1 MKWTLFKGVK
11 DTNKIDREGSWADL
25 VGDVRTAGA
34 VDFKLDMA
42 MIKLAEF
49 GDDRAGGQSLRNTDN
64 IGRFYGIEADY
75 DEGKVSMQEAFDRLN
90 SAGIR
95 CLLHTSAQHT
105 PEKPRWRV
113 LAPFYE
119 PDGETLEVRTTCL
132 NRLNGVLGGIL
143 APESWT
149 PAQCY
154 FIGSLSG
161 QAAQEV
167 LETDDM
173 CGYIDA
179 MAHLDDIAIG
189 AGSRIRQTTVGQRAR
204 VAPVPPGTRLAEGD
218 GRREM
223 LKSYGGALRADGADA
238 DAIFEAFKEFADMHF
253 DPEGIDWDNLRALAV
268 WCGGKS
274 TREEMLV
281 AEFEGVVGV
290 TAPQL
295 PKKAKRSR
303 VDWSDYVFV
312 AQENRVMRLSTGGMS
327 TVPAFNAAMM
337 GQDRRVP
344 AANNKTKEVSAI
356 TYLMDYKKVPPVF
369 LRMYMPSVGKFFEHG
384 GEPCVNSYQPELV
397 PEADKDWMFS
407 GAWRIVEEHLHTL
420 FEDPKDGDLIL
431 DWMAHNVQFPG
442 RKILWAPIIKG
453 TQGDGKSTI
462 RNILTLVMG
471 HQNVRDITHSDLT
484 SSFNAYAEGA
494 CVAALEE
501 IRVVGHSRFDVM
513 NALKPLIT
521 NEIISVT
528 RKGQDSIQVPNTQN
542 YIGFTNSDDALPID
556 ANDRRYGIFY
566 TKYETREQ
574 LWADRSEAYWE
585 RLHSAYRDDVGA
597 IRGWLLDRDLS
608 GFNRLFPPAMNTSK
622 QRMID
627 QSRPVDDQMIVEAIE
642 DLEDFFTGKD
652 VVREVRAGGGHVHV
666 KRVGKVATEMGFTSH
681 RIRVEE
687 GERERIWV
695 SADVTQKNH
704 DPAMLRHLVQT
715 TRVKK
720 AGAVFE

>member
-1 MKWTLFKGVK
+1 MKWTLFNGVK
-11 DTNKIDREGSWADL
+11 DTNKKDRDGSWGEL
-25 VGDVRTAGA
+25 VSDVRSAGA
-34 VDFKLDMA
+34 ADSKTDLP

-90 SAGIR
+90 GAGIR

-119 PDGETLEVRTTCL
+119 ADGETLEVRTTCL

-161 QAAQEV
+161 GAAQEV

-204 VAPVPPGTRLAEGD
+204 VAPVPPGTKLAEGD

-238 DAIFEAFKEFADMHF
+238 DEIFEAFKEFAGMHF

-268 WCGGKS
+268 WCGSKA

-281 AEFEGVVGV
+281 AEFEGVAEVRA
-290 TAPQL
+290 APA

-312 AQENRVMRLSTGGMS
+312 QQENRVMRLSTGGMS
-327 TVPAFNAAMM
+327 TVPAFNAAMQ
-337 GQDRRVP
+337 GEDRRVP

-369 LRMYMPSVGKFFEHG
+369 FRMYMPSVGKFFEHG

-397 PEADKDWMFS
+397 PGADEDWVFS
-407 GAWRIVEEHLHTL
+407 PAWRVIEEHFQTL
-420 FEDPKDGDLIL
+420 FENAHDGELIM

-471 HQNVRDITHSDLT
+471 YQNVRDITHSDLS

-542 YIGFTNSDDALPID
+542 YIGFTNADDALPID

-566 TKYETREQ
+566 TKYESREQ
-574 LWADRSEAYWE
+574 LQADRDEAYWE
-585 RLHSAYRDDVGA
+585 RLHGAYREHVGV
-597 IRGWLLDRDLS
+597 IRGWLLGRDLS
-608 GFNRLFPPAMNTSK
+608 GFDRLFPPAMSSHK
-622 QRMID
+622 QRMIE
-627 QSRPVDDQMIVEAIE
+627 QSRSVEEQIIREAIE
-642 DLEDFFTGKD
+642 DLEDCFTSEEA
-652 VVREVRAGGGHVHV
+652 VRECRNQGISVNS
-666 KRVGKVATEMGFTSH
+666 KRVGKVAGEMGFVNKRL
-681 RIRVEE
+681 RIDGQRERVWCSPEVAQMKE
-687 GERERIWV
+687 KEKEFSNLIARKRMEREGF
-695 SADVTQKNH
+695 D
-704 DPAMLRHLVQT
+704 
-715 TRVKK
+715 
-720 AGAVFE
+720 